1 MTLLMATLA
10 LIFPLAMVLAALSD
24 VLSMTIPNRLPA
36 CLVLAFVGSAA
47 VGGMDLASVGSHSF
61 VCATALLL
69 TFGCFVAG
77 WMGGGDA
84 KLIAATALWFGPTP
98 HLLDYLFNAALFGGF
113 LTLGLLAARAVVA
126 PTTGVAFLDRLL
138 GRETGVPY
146 AVALGPAGL
155 VAFASS
161 PWANA
166 AGAFFG

>member
-1 MTLLMATLA
+1 MAILGTVIFVGCMTA
-10 LIFPLAMVLAALSD
+10 AMLSD
-24 VLSMTIPNRLPA
+24 LLSMTIPNRLQA
-36 CLVLAFVGSAA
+36 ALAGGFVLCALMSGWTLQAAGLHVIVGII
-47 VGGMDLASVGSHSF
+47 
-61 VCATALLL
+61 ALLL